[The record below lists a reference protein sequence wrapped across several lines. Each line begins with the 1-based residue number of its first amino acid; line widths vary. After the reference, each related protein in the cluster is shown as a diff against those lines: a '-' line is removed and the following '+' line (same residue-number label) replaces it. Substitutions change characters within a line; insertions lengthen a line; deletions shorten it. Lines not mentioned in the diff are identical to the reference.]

1 MLRTSSI
8 MTFEDPEAAAA
19 HFSGVGLHGPSGS
32 PPPAQ
37 AVLWFCASPLCVLI
51 AVRLWGQC
59 LGRKRI

>member
-1 MLRTSSI
+1 VLRTSSI

-19 HFSGVGLHGPSGS
+19 HFSGVGLHGPSGC